1 MIDYNKDIY
10 GEYEQDI
17 KNYIYKYK
25 PTEYEKIIEKDKR
38 TNIVNIFSNMRANII
53 KWYPFEP
60 NKKILEIG
68 ANYGEITQELVKITP
83 EVTSV
88 EFTKEKIECI
98 QKRIKGNIKLILCE
112 NLEQLNLPEKYDYI
126 IIIGT
131 GEYAKKLGFKNLEE
145 MLKWS
150 YEQLAEDGTML
161 VAVDNKFGVKYLA
174 GSTRNNKEVPFANYK
189 NYVEKDYKMYGKV
202 ELENMLKQFPNY
214 KFYYPVPNY
223 NLTNMIYSDKYLPKR
238 SRYNIYYREDEEIL
252 FNETDFMENAIKNSK
267 FDFFT
272 NSYLIEISK
281 TNTSNVLY
289 VNYSNM
295 RKKEY
300 KIITKITSENVTK
313 EAYEEQGKKHIENI
327 QKNIEKLKELG
338 YTTCEQFENG
348 KILSQYIDK
357 PTMDEY
363 LAQLLEKGKK
373 EEFIQELDKWYK
385 QLKEGFIDLVFQN
398 VFYDGNEY
406 IVFDQEWY
414 EKNAPVEQIMYRS
427 IKSLFF
433 QHSNLKNK
441 IDINQLYE
449 KFNIQGKIEQFE
461 KEENKLQDKIVD
473 EQILKFY
480 SEKWNAMQ
488 SIEDIKMKY
497 QKQIENLQSEK
508 QQIQE
513 EKEEILKEN
522 KRLENEMKILKNSKF
537 YKWTR
542 FLRRKDNG

>member
-10 GEYEQDI
+10 GDYEKDI
-17 KNYIYKYK
+17 KNYIEKYK
-25 PTEYEKIIEKDKR
+25 PEQYEKIIEKDTR
-38 TNIVNIFSNMRANII
+38 TNIVNIFSEMRTNII

-68 ANYGEITQELVKITP
+68 ANYGEITQELVKRTP
-83 EVTSV
+83 EVTSI

-98 QKRIKGNIKLILCE
+98 QKRIKENVKLILCD
-112 NLEQLNLPEKYDYI
+112 NLKELNLPEKYDYI

-131 GEYAKKLGFKNLEE
+131 GEYAKKLGFKNLKE
-145 MLKWS
+145 MLEWS
-150 YEQLAEDGTML
+150 YMQLSEDGKML
-161 VAVDNKFGVKYLA
+161 VAIDNKFGVKYLA

-189 NYVEKDYKMYGKV
+189 NYVEKDYKMYGKT

-223 NLTNMIYSDKYLPKR
+223 NLTNMIYTDEYLPKR

-252 FNETDFMENAIKNSK
+252 FNETDFMEYAIKNSK

-281 TNTSNVLY
+281 TNTSNVWY
-289 VNYSNM
+289 VNFSNM
-295 RKKEY
+295 RKKQY
-300 KIITKITSENVTK
+300 KIITKITSEKVTK
-313 EAYEEQGKKHIENI
+313 ESYGEEGKKHIENI
-327 QKNIEKLKELG
+327 RNNIEKLEQLG
-338 YTTCEQFENG
+338 YTTCEKFQDG
-348 KILSQYIDK
+348 KILSKYVNK

-363 LAQLLEKGKK
+363 LARLLEQDKQ

-414 EKNAPVEQIMYRS
+414 EKNAPIEQIMYRS

-433 QHSNLKNK
+433 QHDYLKNK
-441 IDINQLYE
+441 IDVNELY
-449 KFNIQGKIEQFE
+449 KRYNIQDKIEQFDKQE
-461 KEENKLQDKIVD
+461 DMLQYKIVD
-473 EQILKFY
+473 AQILKFY
-480 SEKWNAMQ
+480 SEKWKAMT

-497 QKQIENLQSEK
+497 QKQLVMQE
-508 QQIQE
+508 QQFNN
-513 EKEEILKEN
+513 EKEKILEEN
-522 KRLENEMKILKNSKF
+522 KRLENEIKELKNSRF

-542 FLRRKDNG
+542 FLRRKNNG